1 MKTINS
7 EKKFDT
13 EHFKV
18 KIGTLN
24 KKCPATMYLE
34 AGTYITANDEK
45 ESYKSDIIAIALWHQ
60 VLNSKRSHTRHLQRT
75 LFTITLGNHI
85 GSVLAKQTFL
95 SKQTIQPEFL
105 LVTDVAI
112 GQIRA
117 DKSTH
122 YTIQLHFKPSKSQI
136 DTKKTFKQL
145 YKEYLDEY
153 SETFP
158 MYYDILDKH
167 GFICNKTK

>member
-45 ESYKSDIIAIALWHQ
+45 ESYKSDIIAIEREMRL
-60 VLNSKRSHTRHLQRT
+60 
-75 LFTITLGNHI
+75 
-85 GSVLAKQTFL
+85 LAKQTFL

>member
-24 KKCPATMYLE
+24 KKCPTTMYLE

-45 ESYKSDIIAIALWHQ
+45 ESYKSDIIAIEREMRL
-60 VLNSKRSHTRHLQRT
+60 
-75 LFTITLGNHI
+75 
-85 GSVLAKQTFL
+85 LAKQTFNAV
-95 SKQTIQPEFL
+95 QTIQPEFL

-112 GQIRA
+112 GQIRT

-136 DTKKTFKQL
+136 EAKKSFKQL
-145 YKEYLDEY
+145 YKEYLEEY
-153 SETFP
+153 SYTFP
-158 MYYDILDKH
+158 MYYDILNMY